1 MKKINIFKVAIVA
14 MIGTLS
20 SCYNSKEFL
29 YLQDVPE
36 FEQMQVTQVAQI
48 KARKGDVLNIYVSSR
63 NAESAIPFNLVASGR
78 RPGSSSEDIFSSGQ
92 VRPLSYIV
100 DEAGNIDFPQVGSI
114 HVEGMS
120 RMEIKEYVKNQL
132 VSNNFLKDPVVT
144 VEFSNLKISVIG
156 EVTRPGNFTMTN
168 EHTTLLDALSMAG
181 DLTAYGRRDRIAV
194 IRELDGQRTITWLD
208 LRSKDIMKSPYYFL
222 QQNDVV
228 YVEPNKYKASQS
240 TQSRWNQPSI
250 WISLVSTAIS
260 IVTLIRLFAKN

>member
-1 MKKINIFKVAIVA
+1 MKKTNIFRIAIVA
-14 MIGTLS
+14 LIGTLS
-20 SCYNSKEFL
+20 SCYNSKDFS
-29 YLQDVPE
+29 YLQDVSE
-36 FEQMQVTQVAQI
+36 FEKAQVTQVAQI

-63 NAESAIPFNLVASGR
+63 NSESAIPFNLVASGR
-78 RPGSSSEDIFSSGQ
+78 RPGTSSDDQYSSGQ
-92 VRPLSYIV
+92 VRALGYQV
-100 DEAGNIDFPQVGSI
+100 DEAGNIEFPQIGTI

-120 RMEIKEYVKNQL
+120 RMEIRDYVKKQL
-132 VSNNFLKDPVVT
+132 VSNNYLKDPIVT

-156 EVTRPGNFTMTN
+156 EVTRPGNFSMTN

-194 IRELDGQRTITWLD
+194 IREVDNQRTITWLD
-208 LRSKDIMKSPYYFL
+208 IRSKNIMESPYYYL

-228 YVEPNKYKASQS
+228 YVEPNKYKATQS